1 MEMPR
6 VSSSLTTFAVI
17 TLFNEVQ
24 NAMKDSD
31 DHFLALSLGEVEEK
45 IITEEYRVSPP
56 LLEKKNYQKKRS
68 TSRCQMVGEE
78 FG

>member
-56 LLEKKNYQKKRS
+56 LLEKKKLSEKAKYQS
-68 TSRCQMVGEE
+68 VSNGW
-78 FG
+78 